1 MRMSIQVEWV
11 DWTEP
16 SNRAEVRRHWDE
28 LYDRSTVRQP
38 TSRFEH
44 VELWFDCFAPT
55 ARREALVVEENG
67 RWLAVAPLMKTRL
80 CGFLPTWEIPYSYWT
95 PSPEILIDAEQHREP
110 ALIGS
115 LLHGMMR
122 NGRWLVRAN
131 ELLGDSSVV
140 QQLQVALAKSEFK
153 HDWVTRYEIGKVPI
167 HGVGAPVD
175 WDDFQRQ
182 LTGNFRRQMRKMLN
196 RAEREGG
203 VELQVVRPASGEEAR
218 PWVKAGFD
226 LEHRG
231 WKGANQSSILS
242 HPKIAEF
249 FYRQAGLLAARNK
262 LILANLLHKGESIA
276 FEYGF
281 RFKRTY
287 FSPKIAYDENHSRL
301 SPGHLLMHLWIERM
315 YSEDE
320 FDCFDFT
327 GPISEATS
335 KWSFSTYPIKRLIA
349 GTGWVGNRLIQ
360 AGRIAREGKSHL
372 ETWRQQLKPT
382 PQANPAGVPADA
394 SL

>member
-1 MRMSIQVEWV
+1 MSIQVEWI

-16 SNRAEVRRHWDE
+16 NQRAEIRRQWDE
-28 LYDRSTVRQP
+28 LYERSTVRQP

-44 VELWFDCFAPT
+44 VELWFDCFAPR
-55 ARREALVVEENG
+55 AKREALVVEENG
-67 RWLAVAPLMKTRL
+67 RWLAVAPLIRTWL
-80 CGFLPTWEIPYSYWT
+80 NGFLPTWEIPYSFWT
-95 PSPEILIDAEQHREP
+95 PSPEILIDAEQHRDP

-140 QQLQVALAKSEFK
+140 QQLEGVISKSDYE
-153 HDWVTRYEIGKVPI
+153 HDWNTRYEIGKVPI
-167 HGVGAPVD
+167 HGAGAPVD
-175 WDDFQRQ
+175 WADFQRQ
-182 LTGNFRRQMRKMLN
+182 LSGNFRRQMRKMVN

-203 VELQVVRPASGEEAR
+203 VEMQVIRPTSGQEAE
-218 PWVKAGFD
+218 PWVRAGFE

-231 WKGANQSSILS
+231 WKGQNQTSVLS
-242 HPKIAEF
+242 HPEKAEF

-262 LILANLLHKGESIA
+262 LILVNLLYQGELIA

-287 FSPKIAYDENHSRL
+287 FSPKIAYDENHARL

-320 FDCFDFT
+320 FDCYDFT
-327 GPISEATS
+327 GPITEATA
-335 KWSFSTYPIKRLIA
+335 KWAFSTYPVKRLVA
-349 GTGWVGNRLIQ
+349 GTGWKGQQVIKAARLAKQ
-360 AGRIAREGKSHL
+360 AKSKIEG
-372 ETWRQQLKPT
+372 WRQRLRP
-382 PQANPAGVPADA
+382 ANKENPVGVPAEA
-394 SL
+394 NL